1 MAYMDYM
8 DTDTLCLQK
17 RGYHSLTHVF
27 CRAECRSGMIDMIH
41 ITMQFNL
48 HMICIT
54 FKKNGFIEQRIYG
67 LGLSL

>member
-8 DTDTLCLQK
+8 ATDILCLK
-17 RGYHSLTHVF
+17 KGDITHSPTHVF

-54 FKKNGFIEQRIYG
+54 FKKNIWFY
-67 LGLSL
+67 